1 MAGWSDALPAEQR
14 ERLVAELERL
24 HLRVRC
30 DVVVVFDGS
39 DVVNVQPPRR
49 TGVQVLFSEDGE
61 EADPV
66 VVREVAARPK
76 RVPVIVVSSDHWV
89 RDHAEAEGALVVASG
104 TLLDV
109 LRR

>member
-1 MAGWSDALPAEQR
+1 MAGWGNVAPADQR
-14 ERLVAELERL
+14 DRLVAALNAL

-39 DVVNVQPPRR
+39 DVEGVPVPRR
-49 TGVQVLFSEDGE
+49 LGVRVAFSEAGE

-76 RVPVIVVSSDHWV
+76 RVPVVVASSDRWV
-89 RDHAEAEGALVVASG
+89 REHSEAEGATVVSS
-104 TLLDV
+104 TSLIELL
-109 LRR
+109 RT